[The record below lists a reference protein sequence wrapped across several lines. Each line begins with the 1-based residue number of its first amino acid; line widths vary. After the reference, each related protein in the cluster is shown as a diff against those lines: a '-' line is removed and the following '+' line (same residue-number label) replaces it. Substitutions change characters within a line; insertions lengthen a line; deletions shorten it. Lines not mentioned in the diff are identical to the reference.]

1 MCTCIYVC
9 VHLCMYM
16 YLCVHVHILMCVH
29 SYSSMHQLYMHMYIC
44 AHVYTYT
51 HVYICTH
58 IYIHT
63 YNCML
68 IYSCISI
75 YTYIYDRVLW
85 LVCIL
90 ILWLET
96 NTDYHLLLILLNC
109 TYFAW
114 EPIPK
119 DFLALSVTYSLPFNF
134 SHLRKKEKIVFTL
147 VRRKNCQIYF
157 RHLFWLTLLYLC
169 PQFLGDFLPAIL
181 FFLLWNKVL
190 LGKKNQPNI

>member
-1 MCTCIYVC
+1 MYVYVLVCTCAHINVCTFVQLYASTIYAYV
-9 VHLCMYM
+9 YM
-16 YLCVHVHILMCVH
+16 YTCIHVHPCV
-29 SYSSMHQLYMHMYIC
+29 YMY
-44 AHVYTYT
+44 
-51 HVYICTH
+51 TH

-90 ILWLET
+90 IIWLET